1 MKMDAATAKQIFDEL
16 FSSLEDAETKCMGL
30 LEFLKGKGIAT
41 DEELAPYLEGA
52 GRASSVRWLAARV
65 RMEYLL
71 SSAKPSEKNEAKETE
86 KKPESIPA
94 AEPRANTSK
103 TGENA
108 EGTKKID
115 DDSTT
120 EVRTGKSIEQ
130 DRDHDT
136 EFKAKSQDAPSGN
149 AKPNNSEGEPEN
161 EAATPAVQDEGH

>member
-1 MKMDAATAKQIFDEL
+1 MDAATAKQIFDEL
-16 FSSLEDAETKCMGL
+16 FSSLEDAETRCMGL

-71 SSAKPSEKNEAKETE
+71 SSAKSSEKNEAKETE

-94 AEPRANTSK
+94 VDPGANTAK

-108 EGTKKID
+108 EGTRKID
-115 DDSTT
+115 DNSTI
-120 EVRTGKSIEQ
+120 EVRTGKSIEE

-136 EFKAKSQDAPSGN
+136 EFKPKPQDAPSGN
-149 AKPNNSEGEPEN
+149 SKPNNSEGEPEN
-161 EAATPAVQDEGH
+161 AAPTPAVQNEGH